1 MSYPFFAYLS
11 RLKLIR
17 RWSLMRNT
25 VPENDAEHSL
35 QVAMIAHAIAVIA
48 RDRYGKQVDPE
59 HVLSLA
65 VYHDA
70 TEVMTG
76 DLPTPVK
83 YHDEELRGAYHRLEA
98 LKGIEASRH
107 DDRRAALRQ
116 AQAVLPAGQ
125 HLEVPAAEHEV
136 EPAPGLAFGED
147 AERVPCVG
155 LVFALPFQLVAEE
168 PGIGGAGLPD
178 EGRADGEG
186 EDDGIG
192 LVRRTRVGK
201 DVHPGDDARK
211 GLVHLDGEAQ
221 MAHMERVEGAA
232 EKGYAL
238 PCVRRALSH
247 QPRTCP
253 SPKTTNLVVV
263 SSMTPMGP

>member
-48 RDRYGKQVDPE
+48 RDRYGKQVNPE

-83 YHDEELRGAYHRLEA
+83 YHNDELRGAYHRLEVLSADRLLA
-98 LKGIEASRH
+98 LLPEDLQPAFTPYMKQESGYEHTLVKAADRISAYIKCMEEQRAGNREFDYAAENVRKSIASIDLPEVR
-107 DDRRAALRQ
+107 DFLTDF
-116 AQAVLPAGQ
+116 LPAFDMT
-125 HLEVPAAEHEV
+125 L
-136 EPAPGLAFGED
+136 
-147 AERVPCVG
+147 
-155 LVFALPFQLVAEE
+155 
-168 PGIGGAGLPD
+168 D
-178 EGRADGEG
+178 E
-186 EDDGIG
+186 
-192 LVRRTRVGK
+192 LN
-201 DVHPGDDARK
+201 HP
-211 GLVHLDGEAQ
+211 
-221 MAHMERVEGAA
+221 
-232 EKGYAL
+232 
-238 PCVRRALSH
+238 
-247 QPRTCP
+247 
-253 SPKTTNLVVV
+253 TT
-263 SSMTPMGP
+263 

>member
-48 RDRYGKQVDPE
+48 RDRYGKQVNPE

-83 YHDEELRGAYHRLEA
+83 YHNDELRGAYHRLESLSADRLLA
-98 LKGIEASRH
+98 LLPEDLQPAFTPYMKQESGYEHTLVKAADRISAYIKCMEEQRAGNREFDYAAENVRKSIASIDLPEVR
-107 DDRRAALRQ
+107 DFLTEF
-116 AQAVLPAGQ
+116 LPAFDMT
-125 HLEVPAAEHEV
+125 L
-136 EPAPGLAFGED
+136 
-147 AERVPCVG
+147 
-155 LVFALPFQLVAEE
+155 
-168 PGIGGAGLPD
+168 D
-178 EGRADGEG
+178 E
-186 EDDGIG
+186 
-192 LVRRTRVGK
+192 LN
-201 DVHPGDDARK
+201 HP
-211 GLVHLDGEAQ
+211 
-221 MAHMERVEGAA
+221 
-232 EKGYAL
+232 
-238 PCVRRALSH
+238 
-247 QPRTCP
+247 
-253 SPKTTNLVVV
+253 TT
-263 SSMTPMGP
+263 

>member
-48 RDRYGKQVDPE
+48 RDRYGKQVNPE

-83 YHDEELRGAYHRLEA
+83 YHNDELRGAYHRLESLSADRLLA
-98 LKGIEASRH
+98 LLPEDLQPAFTPYMKQESGYEHTLVKAADRISAYIKCMEEQRAGNREFDYAAENVRKSIASIDLPEVRNFLT
-107 DDRRAALRQ
+107 DF
-116 AQAVLPAGQ
+116 LPAFDMT
-125 HLEVPAAEHEV
+125 L
-136 EPAPGLAFGED
+136 
-147 AERVPCVG
+147 
-155 LVFALPFQLVAEE
+155 
-168 PGIGGAGLPD
+168 D
-178 EGRADGEG
+178 E
-186 EDDGIG
+186 
-192 LVRRTRVGK
+192 LN
-201 DVHPGDDARK
+201 HP
-211 GLVHLDGEAQ
+211 
-221 MAHMERVEGAA
+221 
-232 EKGYAL
+232 
-238 PCVRRALSH
+238 
-247 QPRTCP
+247 
-253 SPKTTNLVVV
+253 TT
-263 SSMTPMGP
+263 